1 MVELTNWDRKFMAMC
16 DLIASW
22 SKDKS
27 KKVGAVIVDSD
38 NRVLS
43 TGYNG
48 LPIGCNDNVE
58 SRHIKPKKNSFVVH
72 AEANPIYSCAKS
84 GIKTKGSTMY
94 LTWYPCCDCCKAI
107 IQSGI
112 SKIMCYEPDWN
123 DDSWGESFR
132 YTKEMLAEANI
143 EVVFCN

>member
-1 MVELTNWDRKFMAMC
+1 MINKWDIRFREMAQ
-16 DLIASW
+16 LVSTW
-22 SKDKS
+22 SKDTNT
-27 KKVGAVIVDSD
+27 KVGAVIVDKD
-38 NRVLS
+38 NIVLS
-43 TGYNG
+43 QGYNG
-48 LPIGCNDNVE
+48 FPIGCDDSVKARYE
-58 SRHIKPKKNSFVVH
+58 RPQKYMYTEH
-72 AEANPIYSCAKS
+72 AERNAIYFAARN
-84 GIKTKGSTMY
+84 GVMIKGSRMY

>member
-1 MVELTNWDRKFMAMC
+1 M
-16 DLIASW
+16 
-22 SKDKS
+22 
-27 KKVGAVIVDSD
+27 
-38 NRVLS
+38 
-43 TGYNG
+43 GYNG
-48 LPIGCNDNVE
+48 FPIGCDDSVKARYE
-58 SRHIKPKKNSFVVH
+58 RPKKYMYTEH
-72 AEANPIYSCAKS
+72 AEANTIYSCAKS

>member
-1 MVELTNWDRKFMAMC
+1 MTNWDIKFLELC
-16 DLIASW
+16 TFISSW
-22 SKDKS
+22 SKDQK

-38 NRVLS
+38 NRVIA

-48 LPIGCNDNVE
+48 IPQGCNDDDE
-58 SRHIKPKKNSFVVH
+58 TRHIKPKKNFFFAH
-72 AEANPIYSCAKS
+72 AEANAIFSCAKS
-84 GIKTKGSTMY
+84 GVKTKDCVMY

-112 SKIMCYEPDWN
+112 SKIVCYEPDWN

-132 YTKEMLAEANI
+132 YTKEMLDEARI
-143 EVVFCN
+143 EIVYCN